1 MGLSPQVT
9 LLAVIFV
16 QLAFCNIGI
25 LGRRLSTADSPLN
38 QGFTGQLAER
48 PRHEKVI
55 VFKSW
60 SALREAWQA
69 CSGLPNS
76 AAAATAAP
84 DQGNGSLGGNSPDA
98 SITSANPSCHFPG
111 VCVRL
116 YMTAVPGFAGSFTDA
131 QYKQFVDCYGH
142 SIKYAEDDIQV
153 VKAEGP
159 QLIPGL
165 HERRRKLLNSTSIPI
180 DGQDTDEF
188 AGVDNSE
195 DSTNSPQLLALEAP
209 LQKGAGNLSTSGL
222 LSSYFSYGSDGVLA
236 AGTGV
241 KQQLLQ
247 RASWNLDRLDQ
258 HSPVIDGIY
267 RFGRQTTVETGKKV
281 TIYTIDSGIRK
292 THQEFQAWSGGHGR
306 ASYGWNFAG
315 GANDANASDC
325 DGHGTHVASTAV
337 GRTVGVAKEASVVAL
352 RVLDCAGSGRI
363 SDVVAAL
370 DWLATNHV
378 SPAIAT
384 LSLGV
389 PEGQWSEVLSDSVS
403 HLIQDHAVTVI
414 VAAGNSAV
422 DSCLMSPGNVNGTLN
437 VAASD
442 LGPQKFNGPQS
453 DATDSIYQYS
463 NTGSCVDLFAPGTN
477 ILAACGGAGRCNKLN
492 DSAYAWASGTSM
504 AVPHAAGVAA
514 IYLADHPNAS
524 PKQVIQA
531 ITSVAIKN
539 SIQST
544 ALLPGTP
551 NLLLTSDL
559 YGDYSSRVTAA
570 AGP

>member
-1 MGLSPQVT
+1 MQV
-9 LLAVIFV
+9 I
-16 QLAFCNIGI
+16 
-25 LGRRLSTADSPLN
+25 
-38 QGFTGQLAER
+38 
-48 PRHEKVI
+48 
-55 VFKSW
+55 
-60 SALREAWQA
+60 
-69 CSGLPNS
+69 
-76 AAAATAAP
+76 
-84 DQGNGSLGGNSPDA
+84 
-98 SITSANPSCHFPG
+98 
-111 VCVRL
+111 
-116 YMTAVPGFAGSFTDA
+116 
-131 QYKQFVDCYGH
+131 
-142 SIKYAEDDIQV
+142 
-153 VKAEGP
+153 KAEG
-159 QLIPGL
+159 QKLIPVPP
-165 HERRRKLLNSTSIPI
+165 H
-180 DGQDTDEF
+180 DEF

-195 DSTNSPQLLALEAP
+195 DSTNSPQLLALAAP
-209 LQKGAGNLSTSGL
+209 LQKAASSLSTSGM
-222 LSSYFSYGSDGVLA
+222 LSAYFSYASHGVLA

-258 HSPVIDGIY
+258 HSTTLDGIY
-267 RFGRQTTVETGKKV
+267 RFGRQTTVGTGKNV
-281 TIYTIDSGIRK
+281 TIYTIDSGIRQS
-292 THQEFQAWSGGHGR
+292 HQEFQAWNGGNGR
-306 ASYGWNFAG
+306 ASYGCAFPFLLPVPAKDAHIGLDAAPMSPSPRWNFAG

-378 SPAIAT
+378 SPAVAT

-389 PEGQWSEVLSDSVS
+389 PEGQWSAVLSDSVS

-442 LGPQKFNGPQS
+442 LGPQKFNGPQT

-477 ILAACGGAGRCNKLN
+477 ILAACGGAGRCKQLN
-492 DSAYAWASGTSM
+492 DGAYAWASGTSM

-514 IYLADHPNAS
+514 IYLADHPNAP
-524 PKQVIQA
+524 PKEVIQA
-531 ITSVAIKN
+531 ITSAAIQG
-539 SIQST
+539 SIQSS